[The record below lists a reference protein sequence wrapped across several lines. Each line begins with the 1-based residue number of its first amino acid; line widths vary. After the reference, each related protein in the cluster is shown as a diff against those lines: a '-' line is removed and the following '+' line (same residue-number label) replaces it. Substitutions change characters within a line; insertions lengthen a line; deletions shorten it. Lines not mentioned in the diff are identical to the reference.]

1 MKVELEENE
10 LDDWIIETVLVADRR
25 GKPIE
30 VSKGYRFEKNLKSAL
45 QDPESGLASSRFGK
59 LHQSVICT
67 KVRQLIDQGFLRYED
82 GEGESIQLGSLEPVS
97 IPFKT
102 RVLLPA

>member
-10 LDDWIIETVLVADRR
+10 IDDWIIETVLVADRY
-25 GKPIE
+25 GEPIE
-30 VSKGYRFEKNLKSAL
+30 VSKGYRFEKDLKRAL
-45 QDPESGLASSRFGK
+45 QGPGSGTSRSPFGK
-59 LHQSVICT
+59 LHQSVVCANV
-67 KVRQLIDQGFLRYED
+67 KRLVDQGFLRYED
-82 GEGESIQLGSLEPVS
+82 GEGESVQLGSLEPVS